1 MINGISLF
9 DGQAFDAKTFE
20 VLKCVTWP
28 REWKIGKQ

>member
-20 VLKCVTWP
+20 VLKWP
-28 REWKIGKQ
+28 CEWKIGNQ